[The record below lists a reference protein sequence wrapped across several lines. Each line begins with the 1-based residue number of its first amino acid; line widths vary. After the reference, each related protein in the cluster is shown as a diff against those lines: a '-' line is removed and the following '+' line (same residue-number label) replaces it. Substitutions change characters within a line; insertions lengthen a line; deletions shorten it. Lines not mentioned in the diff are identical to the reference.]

1 MFGQQ
6 YYHGAIR
13 KYIIAFGNL
22 FNDIYVQRLNSSGER
37 IQTLAVPLAYGP
49 KEKWLVR
56 LVQDPNLDQDV
67 AITLPRMGFE
77 IVSMTYAPARKL
89 SSTLKNV
96 RLKTSDYNR
105 IETQYVPVPYDINIL
120 LSVFVRNADDGA
132 QIIEQIVPY
141 FRPEFTTNVRLIPE
155 MNIVIDTPV
164 VLQDISIEDT
174 YEGDF
179 DTRRALIYNLNFSVK
194 AYLYGPVTNSG
205 IIKRA
210 ITNVHGDIP
219 ADSSIIE
226 RITITPAQYANGSPL
241 IAPSANASLSVG
253 INQISANSDYGFS
266 LDITSDQQT
275 IITSNPGRN
284 DVAGT

>member
-22 FNDIYVQRLNSSGER
+22 FNDIVVQRLDSSGNR
-37 IQTLAVPLAYGP
+37 IQSIAVPLAYGP

-56 LVQDPNLDQDV
+56 LVQDPNLEQDV

-77 IVSMTYAPARKL
+77 ITSMIYAPQRKL

-96 RLKTSDYNR
+96 QILNSDTDRLK
-105 IETQYVPVPYDINIL
+105 TQYVPVPYDINIA
-120 LSVFVRNADDGA
+120 LSIFVKNADDGA
-132 QIIEQIVPY
+132 QILEQILPY

-155 MNIVIDTPV
+155 MNIVVDAPV
-164 VLQDISIEDT
+164 VLQNVGIEDT
-174 YEGDF
+174 YDGDF
-179 DTRRALIYNLNFSVK
+179 DIRRALIYTLDFNVK
-194 AYLYGPVTNSG
+194 AYMYGPSTTSG

-210 ITNVHGDIP
+210 IADIHLNTP
-219 ADSSIIE
+219 ADTPVGE
-226 RITITPAQYANGSPL
+226 RITVTPAQYANGAPL
-241 IAPSANASLSVG
+241 YSPSANSSLSVN

-266 LDITSDQQT
+266 VNIDIDTFNIETS
-275 IITSNPGRN
+275 
-284 DVAGT
+284 